1 MKKKT
6 NKSFWEYKGDIYCY
20 NPDKNYY
27 LKVTGWESGE
37 DRRVYKFEIDSS
49 KLVHLKPEKAY
60 AMINKA
66 WNSGVRTWIHD
77 GKTYSNEGEFPRDF
91 GQIPIHAFKHTYV
104 DINGNTKIYYEQ
116 YRLVWHQGHIFWC
129 KVYHYFPQLILFR
142 FNGID
147 GVGKEIFAKWT
158 NVKNCRPIKN
168 SKGEFV

>member
-6 NKSFWEYKGDIYCY
+6 NKSFWEYEGDIYCY

-27 LKVTGWESGE
+27 LKVTGWESG
-37 DRRVYKFEIDSS
+37 
-49 KLVHLKPEKAY
+49 
-60 AMINKA
+60 
-66 WNSGVRTWIHD
+66 VRTWVHD
-77 GKTYSNEGEFPRDF
+77 GETYSNEGEFPRDF

-104 DINGNTKIYYEQ
+104 DINGNTKVYYEQ

-129 KVYHYFPQLILFR
+129 QVYHYFPQLILLR
-142 FNGID
+142 FNGLD
-147 GVGKEIFAKWT
+147 GVDKEIFVKWT